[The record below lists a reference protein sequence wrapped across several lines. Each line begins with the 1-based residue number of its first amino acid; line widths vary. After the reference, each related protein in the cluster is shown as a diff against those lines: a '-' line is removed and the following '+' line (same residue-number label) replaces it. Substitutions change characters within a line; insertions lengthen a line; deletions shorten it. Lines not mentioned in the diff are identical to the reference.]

1 MNKTLQ
7 EIEEEIKDYENENNR
22 LIEENNKLK
31 QEIEI
36 YEEENDKL
44 YFEALD
50 RERELLKKK
59 NKYIFFLKNNYDKIY
74 ILLMVIVLVF
84 IIIYKFV

>member
-1 MNKTLQ
+1 
-7 EIEEEIKDYENENNR
+7 

-59 NKYIFFLKNNYDKIY
+59 NKYVFFIKNNYDRIY
-74 ILLMVIVLVF
+74 MWLIIIALAF
-84 IIIYKFV
+84 IIYKFI

>member
-22 LIEENNKLK
+22 LREENDKLK

-44 YFEALD
+44 YFETLD
-50 RERELLKKK
+50 KERELLKKK
-59 NKYIFFLKNNYDKIY
+59 NKYVFFLKNNYDRIY
-74 ILLMVIVLVF
+74 MWLIIIALVF
-84 IIIYKFV
+84 IIYKFV

>member
-31 QEIEI
+31 QKIEI

-59 NKYIFFLKNNYDKIY
+59 NKYVFFIKNNYDRIY
-74 ILLMVIVLVF
+74 MWLIIIALAF
-84 IIIYKFV
+84 IIYKFI

>member
-7 EIEEEIKDYENENNR
+7 GIEEEIKDYENENNR
-22 LIEENNKLK
+22 LREENDKLK

-44 YFEALD
+44 YFETLD
-50 RERELLKKK
+50 KERELLKKK
-59 NKYIFFLKNNYDKIY
+59 NKYVFFLKNNYDRIY
-74 ILLMVIVLVF
+74 MWLIIIALVF
-84 IIIYKFV
+84 IIYKFV

>member
-1 MNKTLQ
+1 
-7 EIEEEIKDYENENNR
+7 IKDYENENNR

-59 NKYIFFLKNNYDKIY
+59 NKYVFFIKNNYDRIY
-74 ILLMVIVLVF
+74 MWLIIIALAF
-84 IIIYKFV
+84 IIYKFI